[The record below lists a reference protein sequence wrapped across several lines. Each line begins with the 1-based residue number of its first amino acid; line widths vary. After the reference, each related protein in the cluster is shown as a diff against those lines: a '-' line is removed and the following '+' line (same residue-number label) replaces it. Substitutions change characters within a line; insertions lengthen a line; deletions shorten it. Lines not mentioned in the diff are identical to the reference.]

1 MKKFILTVDVDI
13 TVEVPIE
20 AETEEEAIQKAKNG
34 DYEITSLNDGTIYDE
49 RLSRLWDTYYN
60 EIKNFNEE

>member
-20 AETEEEAIQKAKNG
+20 AETEEEAIQKAKNY
-34 DYEITSLNDGTIYDE
+34 DYEITSLNDGTIYGERINTLYDE
-49 RLSRLWDTYYN
+49 NYKEVQEL
-60 EIKNFNEE
+60 F